1 MKILLLIILFCGTLL
16 SDTYY
21 YEYGKKVQLTKL
33 KETREL
39 NDNNITYY
47 QNSAGQKV
55 GVKKEII
62 AKCKSL
68 SACEAIFMK
77 YNLTQT
83 ENLTSKIILIKLK
96 SDADPF
102 EVSQKLSLEDDIE
115 FAHPNFIKRRKQ
127 R

>member
-1 MKILLLIILFCGTLL
+1 MKILLLIILFCATLL